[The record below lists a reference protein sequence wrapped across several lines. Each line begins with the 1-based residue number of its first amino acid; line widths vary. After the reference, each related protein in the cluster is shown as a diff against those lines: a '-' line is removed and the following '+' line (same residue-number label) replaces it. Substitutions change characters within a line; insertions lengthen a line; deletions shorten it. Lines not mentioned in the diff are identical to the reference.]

1 MININFLAN
10 RVKAQSKQ
18 RANDVKMFRISS
30 AVLIVMCV
38 LMVAT
43 FAFKLYTNI
52 QLTQVNKKIA
62 DYKEAILAQEQTEIA
77 YLIFVNKIK
86 VISEIYQKRSNK
98 QEAMNYFAQNLK
110 DQADI
115 VGMTYQESEGGLSL
129 QLSSDNIFKFQIVQE
144 ILDSDALRQQYQNIK
159 KTGLS
164 RGDNGSYKL
173 SLQLQLKTQWP

>member
-18 RANDVKMFRISS
+18 KANDLKMFRISS
-30 AVLIVMCV
+30 IVLAAMC
-38 LMVAT
+38 LFMIAT
-43 FAFKLYTNI
+43 FAFKLFI
-52 QLTQVNKKIA
+52 SLQLSGTNKKID
-62 DYKEAILAQEQTEIA
+62 DYKASIVAQEKTEIA

-98 QEAMNYFAQNLK
+98 QEAMNYFALNLK

-115 VGMTYQESEGGLSL
+115 IGMTYQENEGGLSL
-129 QLSSDNIFKFQIVQE
+129 QLSSDNIFKFQAVQN
-144 ILDSDALRQQYQNIK
+144 ILDSDVLRQQYQNIK

-164 RGDNGSYKL
+164 RGDNGGYKL
-173 SLQLQLKTQWP
+173 TLQLQLKTQWP